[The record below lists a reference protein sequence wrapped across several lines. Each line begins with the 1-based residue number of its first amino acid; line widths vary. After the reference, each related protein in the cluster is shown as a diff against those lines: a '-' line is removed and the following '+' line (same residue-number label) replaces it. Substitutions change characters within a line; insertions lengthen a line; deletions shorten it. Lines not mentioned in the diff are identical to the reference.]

1 MIRCCLFNVACWQG
15 ADDPNTL
22 YIMDGLVFIK
32 PVVMV
37 FMTMD
42 CVYFS
47 QILRSLGGFF
57 IRRRMDKEAGKKD
70 HLYRAVLSEVCYLI
84 CFISLTSLLAVSAL

>member
-1 MIRCCLFNVACWQG
+1 MFSKTGGGDEVLFISLN
-15 ADDPNTL
+15 
-22 YIMDGLVFIK
+22 
-32 PVVMV
+32 
-37 FMTMD
+37 

-70 HLYRAVLSEVCYLI
+70 HLYRAVLSEVCYMI
-84 CFISLTSLLAVSAL
+84 CFFTLTSLLAVSAL